1 MDYNFQQSKPNYMTA
16 KDELFVKMVLLSWQ
30 ATQKSINKNLEKL
43 SEEELNTPI
52 LQGKNTPAWIIGH
65 LAAVNDNM
73 ATLLELGPKLKPEYE
88 KALIHPDGSVKP
100 PPSSEMIK
108 YWHDSNAYV
117 NEKMQAISTADWFGK
132 HSAVSAEDF
141 AKEPHRNKL
150 NVLMSRTNHL
160 SHHLGQLVLI
170 AKK

>member
-1 MDYNFQQSKPNYMTA
+1 MST

-30 ATQKSINKNLEKL
+30 GNQKSINKKIESLT
-43 SEEELNTPI
+43 EEEMNTPI
-52 LQGKNTPAWIIGH
+52 IPGKNTPAWIIGH

-88 KALIHPDGSVKP
+88 KAFIRPDGTVQP
-100 PPSSEMIK
+100 PALSEILK
-108 YWHDSNAYV
+108 YWNDSNAYV
-117 NEKMQAISTADWFGK
+117 NEKMEALSTADWFGK
-132 HSAVSAEDF
+132 HTAVSAEDF

-150 NVLMSRTNHL
+150 NVLISRTNHL
-160 SHHLGQLVLI
+160 SHHLGQLVWT

>member
-1 MDYNFQQSKPNYMTA
+1 MNT
-16 KDELFVKMVLLSWQ
+16 KDELFVKMVINSWL
-30 ATQKSINKNLEKL
+30 ATQKSINKNIDRL

-52 LQGKNTPAWIIGH
+52 LPGKNTPAWIIGH
-65 LAAVNDNM
+65 LAAVNDNI

-88 KALIHPDGSVKP
+88 KALIHPDGTVKA
-100 PPSSEMIK
+100 PSTAEMIK

-117 NEKMQAISTADWFGK
+117 NEKIAALSTEDWFGK
-132 HSAVSAEDF
+132 HTAVSAEDF

-160 SHHLGQLVLI
+160 SHHLGQLVL
-170 AKK
+170 AKNKVEA

>member
-1 MDYNFQQSKPNYMTA
+1 MST
-16 KDELFVKMVLLSWQ
+16 KDDLFVKMVMNSWQ

-43 SEEELNTPI
+43 SEEDLNTPI
-52 LQGKNTPAWIIGH
+52 LTGKNTPAWIIGH

-73 ATLLELGPKLKPEYE
+73 ATLLELGPKLKPEFE
-88 KALIHPDGSVKP
+88 KALIHPDGSVKAP
-100 PPSSEMIK
+100 ATPELIK

-117 NEKMQAISTADWFGK
+117 NEKMATLSTADWFSK
-132 HSAVSAEDF
+132 HAAVSAEDF

-150 NVLMSRTNHL
+150 NVLISRTNHL

-170 AKK
+170 KNKVEA

>member
-1 MDYNFQQSKPNYMTA
+1 MGT

-30 ATQKSINKNLEKL
+30 ATQKSINKKLEKL

-52 LQGKNTPAWIIGH
+52 LPGKNTPAWIIGH

-88 KALIHPDGSVKP
+88 KALIHPDGTVKP

-117 NEKMQAISTADWFGK
+117 NEKMRSLATEEWFAK

-150 NVLMSRTNHL
+150 NVLISRTNHL
-160 SHHLGQLVLI
+160 SHHLGQLVLV
-170 AKK
+170 AMK

>member
-1 MDYNFQQSKPNYMTA
+1 M
-16 KDELFVKMVLLSWQ
+16 LSWQ

-52 LQGKNTPAWIIGH
+52 LPGKNTPAWIIGH

-88 KALIHPDGSVKP
+88 KALIHPDGSVKAP
-100 PPSSEMIK
+100 ATAEMIK

-117 NEKMQAISTADWFGK
+117 NEKMVTLSTEDWFGK
-132 HSAVSAEDF
+132 HTAVSAEDF

-150 NVLMSRTNHL
+150 NVLISRTTHL
-160 SHHLGQLVLI
+160 SHHLGQLVLV

>member
-1 MDYNFQQSKPNYMTA
+1 M
-16 KDELFVKMVLLSWQ
+16 LSWQ
-30 ATQKSINKNLEKL
+30 ATQKSVNKNIESLT
-43 SEEELNTPI
+43 EEEMNKPI
-52 LQGKNTPAWIIGH
+52 LPGKNTPAWIIGH

-100 PPSSEMIK
+100 PALPEMIK

-117 NEKMQAISTADWFGK
+117 NEKMAALSTSEWFGK

-150 NVLMSRTNHL
+150 NVLISRTNHL

-170 AKK
+170 AKSQ